1 MTCSTAIFIGSVDA
15 EIRISGAKIDAF
27 LPFFKE
33 IVGVSHKKAGAHFRR
48 FSQNLFISIRQD
60 RDTRILFA
68 HIEGF
73 LGREGDVDLWVC
85 DF

>member
-1 MTCSTAIFIGSVDA
+1 MTCSTGIFIGSVDA
-15 EIRISGAKIDAF
+15 EIRIFGAKIDAF

-48 FSQNLFISIRQD
+48 VFQNLFISI
-60 RDTRILFA
+60 
-68 HIEGF
+68 EGF
-73 LGREGDVDLWVC
+73 FAREGDVDLWVC